1 MKKCELKNC
10 HNYKEN
16 ETNNCTMY
24 YNVDNCAYQKDFE
37 CPVKKE
43 VKRMKDYEAYNVMH
57 IADGIIGRSLSSSK
71 L

>member
-1 MKKCELKNC
+1 MYYENTFQE
-10 HNYKEN
+10 EN

-43 VKRMKDYEAYNVMH
+43 IKRMKDYEAYNVMH